1 MRFYPTIGGPPHP
14 QALRPEQTGTQ
25 RETRMGPDHG
35 EAAAQD
41 TDHLHRL
48 SRQHPC
54 WTTNRHLTQI
64 VTGEPDDQETIKSGS
79 AGGRWKRPCT
89 TGTSPAA
96 YPTQGRRETARSWHS
111 CDRRQ

>member
-96 YPTQGRRETARSWHS
+96 YPTRGRRETARSWHS

>member
-96 YPTQGRRETARSWHS
+96 YPTQKPATPKSCARSEFP
-111 CDRRQ
+111 